1 MSRDSILSAL
11 DDPNLAWIV
20 LLVGI
25 LLICREFT
33 APGRVLPGVLGGLA
47 MTLALWSLFH
57 HPWRGWALALI
68 FSGTGLVVFQ
78 AFQRWFW
85 IPAISGAILIFLGAR
100 FLTEPRIALLPALGA
115 VPLCGIT
122 AFLLRTGIL
131 ARQNKV
137 SLQ

>member
-11 DDPNLAWIV
+11 DDPNRAWIV

-47 MTLALWSLFH
+47 TTLAIWSLFH

-68 FSGTGLVVFQ
+68 LSGAGLVVLQ
-78 AFQRWFW
+78 AFRHWFW
-85 IPAISGAILIFLGAR
+85 TPGILGAILICLGAR
-100 FLTEPRIALLPALGA
+100 FLTEPQIALLPALGA
-115 VPLCGIT
+115 VPLCGIA